1 MSYIDNFY
9 CIYSLFFIVLSSI
22 RGKPPLSTN
31 NSIKMSV
38 FWSIIYLFQSDSIL
52 SQDLGLIRK
61 NHIYFNKANIQVREQ
76 YQQQY
81 EDLLTKHHDVF
92 SKSNIDIGKENH
104 FEHDIHFK
112 RSPGWSC
119 SLTRC

>member
-1 MSYIDNFY
+1 
-9 CIYSLFFIVLSSI
+9 
-22 RGKPPLSTN
+22 
-31 NSIKMSV
+31 MSV
-38 FWSIIYLFQSDSIL
+38 FRSINYLFQSDSIL

-81 EDLLTKHHDVF
+81 EDLLAKHHDVF

-104 FEHDIHFK
+104 FEHDIHQDG
-112 RSPGWSC
+112 RAV
-119 SLTRC
+119 